1 MNSSGE
7 AASGTFAVGLSVGGK
22 RFGTNHMNPVLPGFL
37 VITGDHESRD
47 RVRQSKYLWKRQ
59 RSINV
64 IEQVMGKASSA
75 RCGSR
80 CVHSIKLFQT
90 GANVKKGAG
99 MTQETDS
106 LSWEETD
113 RIEKAVWP
121 RKYVRVQMPETVV
134 SAKACSWHK
143 NKGL

>member
-22 RFGTNHMNPVLPGFL
+22 RFGTNHMNPVLSGFL

-80 CVHSIKLFQT
+80 
-90 GANVKKGAG
+90 
-99 MTQETDS
+99 
-106 LSWEETD
+106 
-113 RIEKAVWP
+113 
-121 RKYVRVQMPETVV
+121 
-134 SAKACSWHK
+134 
-143 NKGL
+143 